1 LQSDLND
8 LDQIIELRLKLL
20 REAGYLQS
28 DEPSVE
34 LIEAT
39 RTYLRNNLPT
49 DRFIAWVAEIEG
61 RIVGMSGLVFFE
73 KPPTEENLSGLEAYV
88 MNMYTLP
95 EWRGK
100 GIATLLLQEII
111 RMIKTTKA
119 RRIWLRTTPDGQHVY
134 EQNGFVITT
143 ADMELVW

>member
-1 LQSDLND
+1 M
-8 LDQIIELRLKLL
+8 RLKLF
-20 REAGYLQS
+20 RETGYLQS

-88 MNMYTLP
+88 MNIYTLP

-100 GIATLLLQEII
+100 GIATLLLKEII
-111 RMIKTTKA
+111 SMVKTTKA

-134 EQNGFVITT
+134 EQNGFVFTT